1 MTDEVEKYSR
11 RRRRLLIGMA
21 LAFIVWQVAGF
32 GLIDDFAGGD
42 RRAVRFV
49 SVVAFFFWAA
59 VLVYLV
65 SARAMRGASASAR
78 TALNDELVRANRAR
92 AFAAGYWGML
102 IVTGLVFSV
111 SLFVAIPAHE
121 AVQIVLITGVVA
133 PMFAFAWL
141 EGKGA

>member
-32 GLIDDFAGGD
+32 GIVDDFAGGD
-42 RRAVRFV
+42 RRLVRYV
-49 SVVAFFFWAA
+49 SLAAFFFWAG

-65 SARAMRGASASAR
+65 SAKAMRGASASTR

-92 AFAAGYWGML
+92 AFTAGYWSML
-102 IVTGLVFSV
+102 IVTALVFAV
-111 SLFVAIPAHE
+111 SLFIAIPAHE
-121 AVQIVLITGVVA
+121 AVQLVLITGVVA